1 MNVTSWQAV
10 LYLTAVIL
18 LAVSAL
24 LAAHVTPTRV
34 NLVVLAA
41 ALALLAFA
49 LPTMNAA
56 W

>member
-1 MNVTSWQAV
+1 VNTTKWQAV
-10 LYLTAVIL
+10 LYLIAVIL
-18 LAVSAL
+18 LAIAAL
-24 LAAHVTPTRV
+24 FAPHVPPRF

-41 ALALLAFA
+41 ALALLAYA